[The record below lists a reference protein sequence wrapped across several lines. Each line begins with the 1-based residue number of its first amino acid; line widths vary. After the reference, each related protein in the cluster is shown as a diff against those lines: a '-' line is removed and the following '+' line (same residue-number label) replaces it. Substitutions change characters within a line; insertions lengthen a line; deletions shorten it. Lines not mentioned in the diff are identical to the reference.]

1 MFSDFG
7 VNLIVDYVIHNESI
21 LMDFRRTIINVPMIL
36 IGIHCPTEILVRRE
50 RERGDRVVGLA
61 NSQLDFVHKGI
72 KYDLEINTHN
82 NTLEHNINI
91 ICNHIRSLTTTT

>member
-1 MFSDFG
+1 
-7 VNLIVDYVIHNESI
+7 
-21 LMDFRRTIINVPMIL
+21 MIL

-91 ICNHIRSLTTTT
+91 IFIRTLNLYKQIAWSIIIQVFH